1 MMESRLIGTKL
12 IGSRLAET
20 GSDHARLI
28 RTGPIE
34 SRTIN
39 SRRIRIQTQH
49 RGATD
54 GRYLPADG
62 PGEFSATSR
71 TIFSTTADR
80 CGSCPFTTLDA
91 ATDELGTVAFA
102 GLRASSKV
110 PHIPQKR
117 KVFELFSPHFGQ
129 ITMVLPRSFSLI
141 LSLTPSLTPSFT
153 LSFILTLAGNV
164 IRFIHS
170 Y

>member
-1 MMESRLIGTKL
+1 MGGTC
-12 IGSRLAET
+12 
-20 GSDHARLI
+20 
-28 RTGPIE
+28 
-34 SRTIN
+34 
-39 SRRIRIQTQH
+39 RRM
-49 RGATD
+49 
-54 GRYLPADG
+54 GR
-62 PGEFSATSR
+62 GEFSATSR

-80 CGSCPFTTLDA
+80 CGSCPFTTLDG
-91 ATDELGTVAFA
+91 ATGELTVAFA

-141 LSLTPSLTPSFT
+141 LSLILSLTPSLTPSFT

-164 IRFIHS
+164 ILFIHS